1 MPSFSVESFLNAI
14 QAVWHARDTER
25 SSPILM
31 CVNVVVNGSYLTVAA
46 TDGKILGEWVLDSG
60 NYAKWQFEIQD
71 GTNINIMI
79 PKIAVLKPF
88 LKNMKNFSVKVE
100 TRAIT
105 LANSETSIT
114 FQLMEGNFPPY
125 QSALQK
131 PVQNFQDFKGD
142 AVIGMNVRYFSTLEE
157 ILGLNKYN
165 CGTRCEFHGLGRGMI
180 FHPMHSFSEKRTAL
194 VMPITLPKW
203 G

>member
-1 MPSFSVESFLNAI
+1 MPSFSVESFLNAL
-14 QAVWHARDTER
+14 QAVWHARGTER

-31 CVNVVVNGSYLTVAA
+31 SVNVVVNGDYLTVAA
-46 TDGKILGEWVLDSG
+46 TDGRILGEWVLDSSR
-60 NYAKWQFEIQD
+60 KPSMSEFEIQD

-79 PKIAVLKPF
+79 PKINVLKPL
-88 LKNMKNFSVKVE
+88 LKNMKNFSVKIE

-105 LANSETSIT
+105 LTNSETSIT
-114 FQLMEGNFPPY
+114 FQLMEGSFPHY
-125 QSALQK
+125 QSALQR
-131 PVQNFQDFKGD
+131 PVQNFEDFHGD

-194 VMPITLPKW
+194 VMPITLPQ
-203 G
+203 